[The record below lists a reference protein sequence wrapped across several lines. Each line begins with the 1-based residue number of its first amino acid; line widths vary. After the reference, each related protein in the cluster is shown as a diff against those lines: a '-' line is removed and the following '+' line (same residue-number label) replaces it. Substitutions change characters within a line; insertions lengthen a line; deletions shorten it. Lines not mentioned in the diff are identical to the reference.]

1 MDPGNAAMSFTDRE
15 FRNALGRFATGVT
28 IVTAQVDGEL
38 LGATVSSFN
47 SVSLSPPLILFSLSR
62 AAFGFSLWRRAAHF
76 GVTVLG
82 ENQHSLSDRFAQGGG
97 DKWAG
102 IEPKRGASGVPLLDG
117 GVACFECRTHAF
129 YEGGDH
135 EIVVGRVLGFQ
146 ISEAAPLLFH
156 GGRYRHLRAL
166 ETAAPTI

>member
-1 MDPGNAAMSFTDRE
+1 MSFTDRE

-28 IVTAQVDGEL
+28 LVTAEVEGQL

-62 AAFGFSLWRRAAHF
+62 TAKGFPLWRQATHF

-82 ENQHSLSDRFAQGGG
+82 HDQHDLSDRFARGGV

-102 IEPKRGASGVPLLDG
+102 IVPKRGIAGVPLIEG
-117 GVACFECRTHAF
+117 GIACFECVTHAF
-129 YEGGDH
+129 HDGGDH
-135 EIVVGRVLGFQ
+135 EIVIGRVLDFSVGD
-146 ISEAAPLLFH
+146 ADPLLFH
-156 GGRYRHLRAL
+156 GGRYRHLREL
-166 ETAAPTI
+166 ETTLLGGG